1 MHAQSAPRRLSW
13 TADPF
18 RTEVER
24 RADGTMYLRPAE
36 PLETFP
42 QRLMDWLE
50 QWAKLA
56 PQRILVARRGADG
69 EWRTVTYEQML
80 VRVRRLAAGLL
91 KRDLS
96 AERPIAI
103 LSGNSIE
110 HLTLAFAA
118 MWAGIPYCPVSPSYS
133 QVSGDLQKL
142 GYVRDLLTP
151 GLIAAFDTAA
161 FARALQSVP
170 GWVEVV
176 GDADLPGRQV
186 TTLSAL
192 EAEPSDVLDAAHART
207 NADSIAKFLL
217 TSGSTG
223 QPKAVI
229 TTHRMLCSNAQ
240 MLRQPM
246 PFLVEEPPVLVDWLP
261 WNHTF
266 GGSHNIGLV
275 LSNGG
280 SLYIDDGKP
289 TPSGIQETLR
299 NLREIAPTV
308 YFNVPKG
315 FEMLAHHLHAD
326 AQLRHNFYGRLR
338 AYFFGGAALAQH
350 TWDALDAAALA
361 EVGVR
366 IPMLAG
372 LGATETGP
380 SVTFTTPAAA
390 RAGVIGL
397 PAKGNVVKLAPVAEK
412 LELRVR
418 GPNVTPGYWRQPE
431 LTAAAFDEE
440 GFYRMGDAVRLLDE
454 RDPTVGLQFDG
465 RIGEDFKLSNGTWV
479 SVGPLR
485 AELIAALSPIA
496 QDVVIAGLN
505 AEYLAILIIPDLRG
519 CAQVLG
525 ASTVPDHD
533 AACANGELLAAIQQR
548 LSMHATRNPA
558 STRCVRRAMLLPT
571 PPSLDKGEITDKGS
585 INQRA
590 VLNHR
595 TSCIDALYAAVPPPQ
610 VVSIE

>member
-1 MHAQSAPRRLSW
+1 MQAEPLPRQLAW

-18 RTEVER
+18 HTEVER
-24 RADGTMYLRPAE
+24 RADGTLYLRPTE
-36 PLETFP
+36 PLSSFP
-42 QRLMDWLE
+42 ERLMDSLE
-50 QWAKLA
+50 HWASVA
-56 PQRILVARRGADG
+56 PQRVLVARRVAGG
-69 EWRTVTYEQML
+69 EWRTVTYQQML
-80 VRVRRLAAGLL
+80 TRVRRIAAGLL
-91 KRDLS
+91 ARDLS
-96 AERPIAI
+96 ADRPIAI

-133 QVSGDLQKL
+133 QVSTDLQKL
-142 GYVRDLLTP
+142 RYVLDLLTP
-151 GLIAAFDTAA
+151 GLIAAFDTPT
-161 FARALQSVP
+161 FARALQLVPQSV
-170 GWVEVV
+170 EIV
-176 GDADLPGRQV
+176 GDADAGGRKV
-186 TTLSAL
+186 TSLETLEADPAAAL
-192 EAEPSDVLDAAHART
+192 EAAHART
-207 NADSIAKFLL
+207 NADTIAKFLL

-229 TTHRMLCSNAQ
+229 TTNRMLCSNAH

-246 PFLVEEPPVLVDWLP
+246 PFLVDEPPVLVDWLP

-266 GGSHNIGLV
+266 GGSHNVGLV

-289 TPSGIQETLR
+289 TPAGIQETLR

-315 FEMLAHHLHAD
+315 FEMLAHHLNAD
-326 AQLRHNFYGRLR
+326 AQLRQNFYSRLR

-350 TWDALDAAALA
+350 TWDALDQAALK
-361 EVGVR
+361 EVGMR

-380 SVTFTTPAAA
+380 SVTFTTPAAG
-390 RAGVIGL
+390 RAGLIGL
-397 PAKGNVVKLAPVAEK
+397 PAKGNVVKLTPVAEK

-440 GFYRMGDAVRLLDE
+440 HYYCLGDAVRLLDE
-454 RDPTVGLQFDG
+454 NDPTRGLAFDG

-519 CAQVLG
+519 CAQVIS
-525 ASTVPDHD
+525 ASETPAYD
-533 AACANGELLAAIQQR
+533 AVVANRELQGAIQQR
-548 LSMHATRNPA
+548 LSAHARQNPA
-558 STRCVRRAMLLPT
+558 STRCVRRALVLPT

-590 VLNHR
+590 VLKHR
-595 TSCIDALYAAVPPPQ
+595 ASCVDALYAAAPPSE
-610 VVSIE
+610 VVRIE

>member
-1 MHAQSAPRRLSW
+1 MQAEPLPRRLSW

-18 RTEVER
+18 HTQVER
-24 RADGTMYLRPAE
+24 RADGTLYLRPAE
-36 PLETFP
+36 ALSAFP
-42 QRLMDWLE
+42 ERLMDSLE
-50 QWAKLA
+50 HWAKVA
-56 PQRILVARRGADG
+56 PQRVLVARRVAGG
-69 EWRTVTYEQML
+69 EWRTVTYQQML
-80 VRVRRLAAGLL
+80 TRVRRIGAGLL
-91 KRDLS
+91 TRDLS

-133 QVSGDLQKL
+133 QVSTDLQKL
-142 GYVRDLLTP
+142 RYVLDLLTP
-151 GLIAAFDTAA
+151 GLIAAFDTPA
-161 FARALQSVP
+161 FARALQLAPNSI
-170 GWVEVV
+170 EVV
-176 GDADLPGRQV
+176 GDADVDGRKL
-186 TTLSAL
+186 TSLDAL
-192 EAEPSDVLDAAHART
+192 EVEPTAALDAAHART
-207 NADSIAKFLL
+207 SADTIAKFLL

-229 TTHRMLCSNAQ
+229 TTNRMLCSNAH

-246 PFLVEEPPVLVDWLP
+246 PFLIEEPPVLVDWLP

-266 GGSHNIGLV
+266 GGSHNVGLV

-289 TPSGIQETLR
+289 TPAGIQETLR

-315 FEMLAHHLHAD
+315 FEVLAHHLNAD
-326 AQLRHNFYGRLR
+326 AQLRRNFYSRLR

-350 TWDALDAAALA
+350 TWDALDEAALK

-380 SVTFTTPAAA
+380 SVTFTTPAAG

-440 GFYRMGDAVRLLDE
+440 QFYRLGDAVRLLDE
-454 RDPTVGLQFDG
+454 NDPTRGLAFDG

-505 AEYLAILIIPDLRG
+505 AEYLSILIIPDLRG
-519 CAQVLG
+519 CGQVL
-525 ASTVPDHD
+525 ASNETPAYD
-533 AACANGELLAAIQQR
+533 AVVANQALSAAIQQR
-548 LSMHATRNPA
+548 LSAHARQNRA
-558 STRCVRRAMLLPT
+558 STRCVCRALVLPT

-595 TSCIDALYAAVPPPQ
+595 ASCVDALYAPDPPPQ
-610 VVSIE
+610 VVRIE